1 MHFGLFSLLQQ
12 RHRDKQPREIY
23 REMVEQVKLAEDT
36 GYEIAW
42 FAEHHF
48 SNYCVMPSPMSII
61 HYMAPQTSRIKLGP
75 AVIVAPL
82 YEPMRMIEDIAV
94 ADNLSDGRL
103 VLGFGSGYQQ
113 YEFHKFGVD
122 LKNSKKIFQ
131 ETLELVEQFM
141 GGSDAIEYNGEFVKA
156 PETHFIVRPLQKRMD
171 MYIAGQVFD
180 LPLQKHMAEMGY
192 VPFVTTGWSA
202 VEEIA
207 ANRQKIVEAY
217 AAAGLP
223 TDSVPFAA
231 QVYVHVCDTK
241 EQAMEAAD
249 NARYVRR
256 IAMAMREQYAELDGA
271 YLIEGPAKGEP
282 PLETIAENALIGS
295 PEKIAGQLI
304 ERIKVLKP
312 THLNTFHAPGSMPH
326 GRVMQSI
333 ERFMTE
339 VVPMV
344 EKELGPLAKLG
355 PPVPAGPQ
363 ALAAE

>member
-12 RHRDKQPREIY
+12 RDRDKKPREIY
-23 REMVEQVKLAEDT
+23 AEMVEQVKLAEDT

-48 SNYCVMPSPMSII
+48 SNYCVMPSPMSIV

-82 YEPMRMIEDIAV
+82 YEPMRMLEDIAV
-94 ADNLSDGRL
+94 ADNLTDGRL

-122 LKNSKKIFQ
+122 LKNSKQIFH

-141 GGSDAIEYNGEFVKA
+141 SGSDAIEYDGEFIKA

-171 MYIAGQVFD
+171 MYIAGQVHD
-180 LPLQKHMAEMGY
+180 QPMQKHIAEMGY
-192 VPFVTTGWSA
+192 VPFVTTGWSPIEDT
-202 VEEIA
+202 V
-207 ANRQKIVEAY
+207 ANRAKIVETRE
-217 AAAGLP
+217 AAGLP
-223 TDSVPFAA
+223 TDEVPFAA
-231 QVYVHVCDTK
+231 QVYVHVTDSK
-241 EQAMEAAD
+241 EDALVAAD

-256 IAMAMREQYAELDGA
+256 IAMSMRGQYAELDGA
-271 YLIEGPAKGEP
+271 FLIEAPAEGEP
-282 PLETIAENALIGS
+282 PLETIVQNALIGS
-295 PEKIAGQLI
+295 PEKIAEQLI
-304 ERIKVLKP
+304 ARIKAWKP
-312 THLNTFHAPGSMPH
+312 THLNTFHAPGNIPH
-326 GRVMQSI
+326 KKVMGSI

-339 VVPMV
+339 VVPLV
-344 EKELGPLAKLG
+344 EKELGPLSKLG
-355 PPVPAGPQ
+355 APVPAGPR